1 MFPGRVGLIQPGVG
15 LFMFVRRAIG
25 WFLLKITGWE
35 AVGGMPKEGRYVLIA
50 APHTTNWDM
59 PFMIAISWRLNV
71 KIHWI
76 GKKSLFRF
84 PYGWFMKMLGGIS
97 VDRTKRQ
104 NTVQQI
110 SQWMHKRPNVIVV
123 VPPEGSRSKTPFWKS
138 GFYHIAREANVPIAL
153 GFLDYANK
161 RGGFG
166 PSFQPTDNPRAD
178 MQYLRDFYQPSMG
191 KYPEKFTVP
200 RLKEEVD
207 TDPNDSSE
215 SVRD

>member
-1 MFPGRVGLIQPGVG
+1 
-15 LFMFVRRAIG
+15 MFVRRAIG

-35 AVGGMPKEGRYVLIA
+35 AVGVMPKQGRYVLIA

-59 PFMIAISWRLNV
+59 PYMVAISWRLNV

-84 PYGWFMKMLGGIS
+84 PYGWFMRMLGGIS

-110 SQWMHKRPNVIVV
+110 SQWMLERSNVIVM
-123 VPPEGSRSKTPFWKS
+123 VPPEGTRGNASYWKS
-138 GFYHIAREANVPIAL
+138 GFYHIAREAQVPIAL
-153 GFLDYANK
+153 GFLDYKNK

-166 PSFQPTDNPRAD
+166 PSFTPTADAQAD
-178 MQYLRDFYQPSMG
+178 MEHFRQFYQPHMA
-191 KYPEKFTVP
+191 KFPEKFTVP
-200 RLKEEVD
+200 RLKEEVEAL
-207 TDPNDSSE
+207 DSKPAST
-215 SVRD
+215 